1 MRATKLCL
9 AVLTAWLTLSGCSS
23 TVPKSNGESQ
33 DLYAKHGMEVS
44 KTASEMADTLV
55 KTLKQD
61 LAKDKNGGSDYPKVG
76 VTSFF
81 DTDTYENA
89 GYLGRA
95 LGEFFIHELDRRGIP
110 VSEFKLTG
118 NISVSKDG
126 EDVFSRDWKKLAGKA
141 RFRHILA
148 GTITRNEQ
156 GVVLLAR
163 IIDMQSSEVKGSA
176 TGFIPYKDLPYC
188 YRTADKNCSFE
199 GSISYSTYIPSSS
212 TVKSVQTNG
221 SVKDTVT
228 SVQVSSVSASS
239 STYRSVSAGK
249 NYGSVNEDAR
259 DRKAREKLEHD
270 PDFNDK
276 YYPQEASVPATSTGN
291 YEQFI
296 HDNGSMSGH
305 SSVIYPA
312 DSYRVSGHLVRDVH
326 DQSQYQRIADN

>member
-1 MRATKLCL
+1 MTATKLCL
-9 AVLTAWLTLSGCSS
+9 AVLTAWLTLSGCTSN
-23 TVPKSNGESQ
+23 VPKSNGESQ
-33 DLYAKHGMEVS
+33 DLYSKHGMEVS
-44 KTASEMADTLV
+44 KVASEMADSLV

-61 LAKDKNGGSDYPKVG
+61 LSKEKSGGSEYPTIG
-76 VTSFF
+76 VTSFV

-156 GVVLLAR
+156 GVVLLSR
-163 IIDMQSSEVKGSA
+163 IIDMQSAEVKGSA

-199 GSISYSTYIPSSS
+199 GIVSYSTYIPSANNVKTVS
-212 TVKSVQTNG
+212 TDG

-228 SVQVSSVSASS
+228 SVRVTSVSASS
-239 STYRSVSAGK
+239 SAYTAAAGK
-249 NYGSVNEDAR
+249 KTNGNVKEDVR

-276 YYPQEASVPATSTGN
+276 YYPLGASVPATSTGN

-305 SSVIYPA
+305 GSVIYPA
-312 DSYRVSGHLVRDVH
+312 DTYRVSGHLVRDVH